1 MNKILNKIRGL
12 FKEDN
17 QFIKDESL
25 KAVHTWLE
33 EDKMKKE
40 QPVKAQPVLNRGYQS
55 YQKVAVETKNQEAK
69 KITEF
74 LSGAKTKFTEKEF
87 KDRKDEI
94 LIFLEEL
101 KKSKK
106 K

>member
-25 KAVHTWLE
+25 KAVHTWLA
-33 EDKMKKE
+33 EDKLQKAE
-40 QPVKAQPVLNRGYQS
+40 PVKAQPVVSRGYQS
-55 YQKVAVETKNQEAK
+55 YQKVATETKNQEAK

-74 LSGAKTKFTEKEF
+74 LAGAKTKFTEAEF
-87 KDRKDEI
+87 KDRKEEI